1 MRLYLSYDRRFIKLV
16 YIVFFPLL
24 FSSLFFPTIL
34 NINTHNILKS
44 SSFYLVST
52 IRGMLGS
59 VLKLFS
65 PAFLLKLNPRYQ
77 GKEHKL
83 KRIKGEKKRMLR
95 RRGRLTG

>member
-1 MRLYLSYDRRFIKLV
+1 
-16 YIVFFPLL
+16 
-24 FSSLFFPTIL
+24 
-34 NINTHNILKS
+34 
-44 SSFYLVST
+44 
-52 IRGMLGS
+52 MLGS